1 MLHFI
6 CVVFPPSKRNKAITC
21 VYIVHS
27 ISICE
32 GCVPVWSYI
41 IPLHVWSSL
50 YIYKTIKRMY
60 LCQPILWRNM
70 CTMVSR
76 QVNNVSD
83 MIQWRWC
90 LFYLDQHAVHYNLQ
104 WNNSSREAGVLGRS
118 TTAYYNCI
126 PCTMQNDIISHTI
139 WNMFYIYRNK
149 KKKASRYQSGKWYRQ
164 VNIASVWTLHEYFS

>member
-1 MLHFI
+1 
-6 CVVFPPSKRNKAITC
+6 
-21 VYIVHS
+21 
-27 ISICE
+27 
-32 GCVPVWSYI
+32 
-41 IPLHVWSSL
+41 
-50 YIYKTIKRMY
+50 MY

-70 CTMVSR
+70 CTMISR

-83 MIQWRWC
+83 MMQWRWC

-149 KKKASRYQSGKWYRQ
+149 KRKLPDTKAENDIVRLISPQFECYMNISHSEIKYYHFTKKWNGWWVYQ
-164 VNIASVWTLHEYFS
+164 